1 MICYDAGIIFNFTYY
16 LLVYIYINSVGGNAT
31 FLLNIPPTREG
42 IFHEN
47 DVKRL
52 EEMGDYLKAVFARNL
67 LEEAGICV
75 DSWEEG
81 YDIEAVRRDNYE
93 QFFKT
98 EDGIR
103 SADIKVSFPHPVS
116 VSHVVLKENIRMS
129 QRIEGFE
136 IMDDKGH
143 VLYQGSTVGY
153 KKIAVFPRT
162 AVKELHIHITDAR
175 VCPTLAFLGI
185 Y

>member
-1 MICYDAGIIFNFTYY
+1 MRRHNGISFAWFYN
-16 LLVYIYINSVGGNAT
+16 
-31 FLLNIPPTREG
+31 
-42 IFHEN
+42 EN

-52 EEMGDYLKAVFARNL
+52 EEMGDYLKAVFASNL

-116 VSHVVLKENIRMS
+116 VSHVVLERKHPYESENR
-129 QRIEGFE
+129 RF
-136 IMDDKGH
+136 
-143 VLYQGSTVGY
+143 
-153 KKIAVFPRT
+153 
-162 AVKELHIHITDAR
+162 
-175 VCPTLAFLGI
+175 
-185 Y
+185 